1 MRIKSEIIKK
11 NNGVWNK
18 KNQLLKLIQI
28 KKNTIKRA
36 RTKSFGEKT

>member
-1 MRIKSEIIKK
+1 MRTKFEIKK

-28 KKNTIKRA
+28 KEITTKKA
-36 RTKSFGEKT
+36 RIRSFTEKT